1 MKTEKELLEHHTI
14 GMSNEQKRKYVKTY
28 EFISDILKQQGK
40 FFEEI
45 IDNAYNYASDNNIGL
60 IAIMGPILIDITSR
74 MLGISHPAVSKWK
87 VIPPFR
93 AFQIAKLG
101 DFSIEYIRPDLR
113 ITPER

>member
-1 MKTEKELLEHHTI
+1 MSTIELA
-14 GMSNEQKRKYVKTY
+14 QKRKQEVIAKYG
-28 EFISDILKQQGK
+28 GK
-40 FFEEI
+40 
-45 IDNAYNYASDNNIGL
+45 NL
-60 IAIMGPILIDITSR
+60 SR

-101 DFSIEYIRPDLR
+101 DFDIEYIRPDLR